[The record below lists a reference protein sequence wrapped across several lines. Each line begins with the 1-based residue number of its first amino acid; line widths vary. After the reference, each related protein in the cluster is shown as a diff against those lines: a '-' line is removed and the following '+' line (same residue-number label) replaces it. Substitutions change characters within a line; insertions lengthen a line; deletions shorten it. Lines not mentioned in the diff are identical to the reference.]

1 MKQWLPIVAGLVHA
15 RLLGKDLT
23 CEEDNE
29 ASAFYHIE
37 ETAVRIVEQLTEKGV
52 AAAAQHS
59 LSFQP
64 LELKFLSHVSVS
76 GTGDRTTAQNET
88 AQSTLKSESGI
99 PKIVPT
105 EGFIKRHFTYCGEV
119 PDLISKASK
128 FLEDRQLTDQKNR
141 NMPAIGKNRDNFRH
155 LLQGKDRERM
165 SVEGVYSVVK

>member
-1 MKQWLPIVAGLVHA
+1 MIQWLHIVAGLVHA

-37 ETAVRIVEQLTEKGV
+37 ETAIKIVEQLTEKGV

-76 GTGDRTTAQNET
+76 GTGERTTV
-88 AQSTLKSESGI
+88 QSEACGGMLKSELGAT
-99 PKIVPT
+99 KIGPT
-105 EGFIKRHFTYCGEV
+105 EGFIKRHFTYCGET

-155 LLQGKDRERM
+155 LLQGKSGNNRQL
-165 SVEGVYSVVK
+165 SLKS

>member
-1 MKQWLPIVAGLVHA
+1 MIQWLPIVAGLVHA

-23 CEEDNE
+23 GEEENE

-76 GTGDRTTAQNET
+76 GTGDRAT
-88 AQSTLKSESGI
+88 AQSEATRSTLKAELCVS
-99 PKIVPT
+99 KIAPT
-105 EGFIKRHFTYCGEV
+105 EGYIKRHFTYCGEV

-128 FLEDRQLTDQKNR
+128 SLEERQLTDQKNR

-155 LLQGKDRERM
+155 LLQGERDGITGI
-165 SVEGVYSVVK
+165 EQQKRKEQ

>member
-1 MKQWLPIVAGLVHA
+1 MTQWLPIVAGLVHA
-15 RLLGKDLT
+15 RLAGKDLT
-23 CEEDNE
+23 CEDENE
-29 ASAFYHIE
+29 SSAFYHIE

-64 LELKFLSHVSVS
+64 LELKFLSNVSVS
-76 GTGDRTTAQNET
+76 GTGERTTVQSEA
-88 AQSTLKSESGI
+88 ARSTLRSGLGAS
-99 PKIVPT
+99 KIAAT

-155 LLQGKDRERM
+155 LLNGK
-165 SVEGVYSVVK
+165 